1 MKLFNLATML
11 ALQIKRASSQF
22 DFDGE
27 LKLMHWIVY
36 CIDKPGT
43 LALRKS
49 NTPKHRAYLETRPI
63 ELVTSGPLMDDA
75 GETKIGSFFL
85 VEAQTRDEVEAFNR
99 NDPLFAIG
107 VWGEIRIHRFLRR
120 VG

>member
-1 MKLFNLATML
+1 ML
-11 ALQIKRASSQF
+11 ASPIRRASTWS
-22 DFDGE
+22 DFGKE

-36 CIDKPGT
+36 CVDKPGA
-43 LALRKS
+43 LALRES
-49 NTPKHRAYLETRPI
+49 NTAKHRAYLQSGLI

-85 VEAQTRDEVEAFNR
+85 VEAQTRDEVETFNR
-99 NDPLFAIG
+99 NDPLFAVG
-107 VWGEIRIHRFLRR
+107 VWSEIRIHRFQRR